1 MEVFVQSNFD
11 ESTINLIVNKKLIE
25 QQKNKNNLLKL
36 EKNKKQESVQK
47 KIKVKIHGKR

>member
-36 EKNKKQESVQK
+36 EKNKKPEEVPK